1 MAGGSTG
8 QSGQC
13 DEMIV
18 PVPPLNPQPSGS
30 EDEKAR
36 KRRNLW
42 LGLSLA
48 AFVIIVI
55 AATIIRLSTGD
66 GVSRRM

>member
-1 MAGGSTG
+1 
-8 QSGQC
+8 
-13 DEMIV
+13 MIV
-18 PVPPLNPQPSGS
+18 PVPPLTPRPPGN

-48 AFVIIVI
+48 AFVVIVI